1 MPSWL
6 LTLLREQQA
15 AGFPDIAGANGFVI
29 LPVSDRLLS
38 RVIAARLPPSVPVSD
53 LEIRADEG
61 NQLVVRA
68 RLTRAAFLPPVKV
81 RLVIE
86 KQPQLPASPILVLR
100 LVSEGLAALAGTVLK
115 FVEVLPRGIRLDGDK
130 LSIDLAVLAEQ
141 YGAADALAYLTDLEI
156 ATSAGR
162 VVLTARAAVPP
173 AR

>member
-1 MPSWL
+1 MPPWL

-15 AGFPDIAGANGFVI
+15 SGFPDVAGANGFVI

-38 RVIAARLPPSVPVSD
+38 RVIAARLPPSIPVTD
-53 LEIRADEG
+53 LELHADAG
-61 NQLVVRA
+61 NQLLVRA
-68 RLTRAAFLPPVKV
+68 RLTRPAFLPPLKV

-86 KQPQLPASPILVLR
+86 KQPQLPGSPILVLR

-130 LSIDLAVLAEQ
+130 LSINLAVLAEQ
-141 YGAADALAYLTDLEI
+141 YGAADVLAYLTDLEV
-156 ATSAGR
+156 ATAAGQ

-173 AR
+173 SR